1 MFGFRSSGGK
11 GFIKKTIWCKNK
23 RNQRIYGE
31 AFIPDGTGEYPLV
44 IYSHGY
50 GYNMSFL
57 EASRLAAAGIAV
69 YEFDFCG
76 GSPWS
81 KSDGKSTEMS
91 VLTEADDLEAV
102 LDEMKKQDF
111 VDEDR
116 IYLCGG
122 SQGGFVSIITG
133 EHRQSDIAG
142 LILFCPALVIA
153 DFEKEYLGGREMPER
168 MRFSNMVISRKY
180 YTDARDCDIYQLM
193 ERFKKPVLYYHGS
206 RDEMV
211 PTKYAYEAEKH
222 FPDAK
227 LTILPGAGHMLNY
240 GFENQL
246 FSEMRDFILKERQN
260 G

>member
-11 GFIKKTIWCKNK
+11 GFSKKTIWCRNK

-31 AFIPDGTGEYPLV
+31 AFIPDGTGKYPLV

-122 SQGGFVSIITG
+122 SQGGFVSIIVG
-133 EHRQSDIAG
+133 DRRQEDVAG
-142 LILFCPALVIA
+142 MILYCPALVVA
-153 DFEKEYLGGREMPER
+153 DFEREYLGGRPMPEKI
-168 MRFSNMVISRKY
+168 RFGNMTVSRKY
-180 YTDARDCDIYQLM
+180 YTDARDCGVYHMM
-193 ERFKKPVLYYHGS
+193 ERFKRPVIYYHGS

-211 PTKYAYEAEKH
+211 PLRYAYESEKH
-222 FPDAK
+222 FPNVK

-240 GFENQL
+240 GFEDQL
-246 FSEMRDFILKERQN
+246 FSEMRDFVAKEKQN

>member
-1 MFGFRSSGGK
+1 MFGFRSSGGR
-11 GFIKKTIWCKNK
+11 GFSKKAIWCRNK

-31 AFIPDGTGEYPLV
+31 TYIPDGAGEYPLV

-69 YEFDFCG
+69 CEFDFCG

-102 LDEMKKQDF
+102 LDEMKKQDY
-111 VDEDR
+111 VDEKR

-122 SQGGFVSIITG
+122 SQGGFVSIIAG
-133 EHRQSDIAG
+133 DRRQEDVAG
-142 LILFCPALVIA
+142 MILYCPALVIT
-153 DFEKEYLGGREMPER
+153 DFEKEYLGGRPMPDK
-168 MRFSNMVISRKY
+168 MRFGNMTVSRRY
-180 YTDARDCDIYQLM
+180 YTDARDCDVYQMM

-211 PTKYAYEAEKH
+211 PLRYAYEAEKH
-222 FPDAK
+222 FPDVK

-240 GFENQL
+240 GFEDQL
-246 FSEMRDFILKERQN
+246 FTEMKDFILKEVQ
-260 G
+260 